1 MARKPIAPGANG
13 RRNSSMACRWVRA
26 GAIAPGAVGVARS
39 GLGIGA
45 SLVSGDSSGGEG
57 RGVVGESGFG
67 EEAAGAAGGAVGA
80 RGGVGDD
87 QPVFGPGGGDVEQP
101 PFLLQAGGGGG
112 RPGA

>member
-13 RRNSSMACRWVRA
+13 RRNSSMACPWVRA

-57 RGVVGESGFG
+57 RGVVGEARFG
-67 EEAAGAAGGAVGA
+67 EEAAGAAGAAVRA
-80 RGGVGDD
+80 GGGGGGDE
-87 QPVFGPGGGDVEQP
+87 PVLGPGGGDVEQP
-101 PFLLQAGGGGG
+101 AFLLQAGGVGG
-112 RPGA
+112 